1 MMNCAEVKSFKNG
14 ESSACKDGVNTVV
27 KHILKDVAHRNA

>member
-14 ESSACKDGVNTVV
+14 ESSACKDGANTVV
-27 KHILKDVAHRNA
+27 KHILKDVAHCNA

>member
-14 ESSACKDGVNTVV
+14 ESSARNGGVNTVV
-27 KHILKDVAHRNA
+27 KRILKDVAHRNA